1 MAKWECSGC
10 PTKCKIE
17 EPLSLSVPETIPT
30 LSATWPITDKPK
42 VELATPPDPLE
53 YPFAT
58 ICPSAGRTD

>member
-10 PTKCKIE
+10 DTKCKIE
-17 EPLSLSVPETIPT
+17 EPITLSVPTSIPS
-30 LSATWPITDKPK
+30 LSATWPITDKPAAK
-42 VELATPPDPLE
+42 PAEAPDPLE